1 MRMTVAARSGKAGYI
16 SDLERAQGGAK
27 WTAKATQQAVK
38 QRLQA
43 VLSPETSAVVELG
56 KTSYPTIALKSHHA
70 FRTLSGTIRAAIF
83 QYCSARTPL
92 ESGGGVCMVGTSRS
106 DGRVGFSLDDLTRI
120 TEDVYE

>member
-1 MRMTVAARSGKAGYI
+1 MTVAARSGKAGYI

-56 KTSYPTIALKSHHA
+56 KTSYPTIANRNSLKSHHA
-70 FRTLSGTIRAAIF
+70 FRTLS
-83 QYCSARTPL
+83 
-92 ESGGGVCMVGTSRS
+92 
-106 DGRVGFSLDDLTRI
+106 RVR
-120 TEDVYE
+120 EN